1 MAQNLWKW
9 DSSEES
15 DIEEDVHSPPPK
27 QKKTSA
33 HAEVTGEAV
42 ENPPISDALSNLQF
56 NPGSSSSMENGEAK
70 PKSSTSTDEF
80 ESTRSNPKKNVKST
94 QTAQDSQ
101 PQSKINANPTLKSA
115 TPAPITT
122 PQLENRV
129 VAAPDDPSTPSKW
142 VSPFKLSKH
151 ELSNSTWFPYTA
163 TKGRVRGTGQPP
175 RQTSAV
181 ANYQSRYVDYGT
193 NNYLQPIRS
202 PFRVPLPTQ
211 KQAYAEKKRKVK
223 IIIDKNDE
231 INFENNMLDEETDKI
246 LSQFKLASQSKERNE
261 EEGNLGMN
269 DVQDEPDD
277 QPPAPPSSPADEKD
291 FMESHVLALTHSCL
305 TLSPCDRHPVLDL
318 I

>member
-211 KQAYAEKKRKVK
+211 KQAYAEKKRKVGK
-223 IIIDKNDE
+223 AKVE
-231 INFENNMLDEETDKI
+231 KMK
-246 LSQFKLASQSKERNE
+246 QKLALSIR
-261 EEGNLGMN
+261 
-269 DVQDEPDD
+269 
-277 QPPAPPSSPADEKD
+277 PPAPAAPSAHQEKSD
-291 FMESHVLALTHSCL
+291 SGVRGREVDDDPRSRQQKKYEKGEDGMARS
-305 TLSPCDRHPVLDL
+305 R
-318 I
+318 